1 MTTDNNKPANPRL
14 RWASSSLSVTGNVR
28 KVNEDSLLD
37 LPAAGL
43 WVVADGMGGHNA
55 GDVASRMIVQEL
67 STLRPSERPSVFVD
81 TVDET
86 LRRVNRRL
94 YESSIASGGGLSGST
109 VVVLAAFDRYVACLW
124 AGDSRLYRV
133 RAGVLQQLT
142 RDHSEM
148 QEQADRGFTP
158 EETVASNVI
167 TRAVGGTNDLSL
179 DFELFELADG
189 DSLLLCSD
197 GLYRELTD
205 ADIGRHLAQG
215 PEQACRG
222 MIDQALAGECADN
235 VSVVVV
241 RIAAQGGGAR

>member
-1 MTTDNNKPANPRL
+1 MTTDNSIPAKPRL
-14 RWASSSLSVTGNVR
+14 RWSSSSLSVTGNVR

-67 STLRPSERPSVFVD
+67 STMRPSERPSAFVD
-81 TVDET
+81 AVDET

-94 YESSIASGGGLSGST
+94 YESSLASGGGLSGST

-133 RAGVLQQLT
+133 RAGALAQLT

-148 QEQADRGFTP
+148 QEHADRGFAP
-158 EETVASNVI
+158 DETVASNVI
-167 TRAVGGTNDLSL
+167 TRAVGGTSDLAL
-179 DFELFELADG
+179 DFELFEIADG

-197 GLYRELTD
+197 GLYREISD
-205 ADIGRHLAQG
+205 ADIGRHLALE

-222 MIDQALAGECADN
+222 MIDQALASECGDN
-235 VSVVVV
+235 VSVIVV

>member
-1 MTTDNNKPANPRL
+1 MTADHTPQPSLRV
-14 RWASSSLSVTGNVR
+14 RWASSSQSVTGNVR

-37 LPAAGL
+37 VPAAGL

-67 STLRPSERPSVFVD
+67 STLRPSERPSAFVD
-81 TVDET
+81 SIDET

-94 YESSIASGGGLSGST
+94 HDSSLASGALSGST
-109 VVVLAAFDRYVACLW
+109 VVVLAAFDHYAACLW
-124 AGDSRLYRV
+124 AGDSRLYRL
-133 RAGVLQQLT
+133 RGGALQQLT

-148 QEQADRGFTP
+148 QEQADRGFSP

-167 TRAVGGTNDLSL
+167 TRAVGGTAELAL
-179 DFELFELADG
+179 DFELIDLADG
-189 DSLLLCSD
+189 DSLVLCSD

-205 ADIGRHLAQG
+205 ADIARHLAAP
-215 PEQACRG
+215 PEAASRG
-222 MIDQALAGECADN
+222 MIEQCLAGPCGDN

-241 RIAAQGGGAR
+241 RITAEGPAR